1 MATVGLLHPGEMG
14 AALGSALR
22 GRGHEVLWASTGRSE
37 STSRRA
43 DDAALI
49 DVGSESVLAE
59 RSDVLLSVCPPHAA
73 GEVASKVSDAFGLFV
88 DANAIAPA
96 TARAIAGARDDS
108 KFVDGGIIGPPPR
121 DRGTTRLYL
130 SGADAAVVAE
140 LFKGTPVDARVLS
153 ADVGDASA
161 LKMTY
166 AAWTKRKACRRRSS
180 RSGACRYPSF
190 PERWNVL
197 HAQQPRK
204 AGVGWA
210 RWRRSQRRSRRPG
223 SLTAFIAQQPRSSAA
238 PGSPARAR
246 LGPVAHP
253 YARRRGA
260 RAFRSRS
267 RAQLRSRIGADR
279 RRWRDPGCEPD
290 RKRRRRRSSPVEADR
305 GRQAEG
311 SRLVAT

>member
-37 STSRRA
+37 ATSRRA
-43 DDAALI
+43 ATAGLI

-73 GEVASKVSDAFGLFV
+73 GEVAGKVSDAVGLFV

-96 TARAIAGARDDS
+96 TARAIAEERDDS

-166 AAWTKRKACRRRSS
+166 AAWTKGTAALLLAIHGVAEAEGVQEALLEEWRLSL
-180 RSGACRYPSF
+180 
-190 PERWNVL
+190 PELPEALERAARAATAKGWRW
-197 HAQQPRK
+197 
-204 AGVGWA
+204 VGEMEE
-210 RWRRSQRRSRRPG
+210 
-223 SLTAFIAQQPRSSAA
+223 IAATFSAA
-238 PGSPARAR
+238 GFPDGFHRAAAEMFRRAR
-246 LGPVAHP
+246 
-253 YARRRGA
+253 
-260 RAFRSRS
+260 
-267 RAQLRSRIGADR
+267 
-279 RRWRDPGCEPD
+279 
-290 RKRRRRRSSPVEADR
+290 
-305 GRQAEG
+305 
-311 SRLVAT
+311 